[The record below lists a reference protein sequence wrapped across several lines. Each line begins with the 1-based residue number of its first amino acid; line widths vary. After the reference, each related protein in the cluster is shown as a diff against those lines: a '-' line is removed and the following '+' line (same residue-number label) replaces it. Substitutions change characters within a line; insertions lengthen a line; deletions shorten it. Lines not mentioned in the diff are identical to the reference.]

1 MKNMTPL
8 LKTVKATTWHAM
20 PGRGYAIDSINSQPE
35 GKFIRVQKDRD
46 V

>member
-1 MKNMTPL
+1 MMTL
-8 LKTVKATTWHAM
+8 LKTTNATARHDM
-20 PGRGYAIDSINSQPE
+20 PGRGYSNDSINSQPE